1 MATDQRKPVSR
12 VEKRRQTGAAI
23 FDAARVQFAEVGF
36 ERPTIRSVTAA
47 AGVDPALVRQYFG
60 SKAGLFAVG
69 TEQKQHRRLLE
80 ATVATRLVI
89 ARKATSQA
97 LLQVAVARLVGSA
110 PAGKKPCMADDRSR
124 SAARALADREA
135 EVMAQL
141 ARIETASART
151 TAGGI
156 GFGKRV
162 GDGTPI
168 AVERMTDVA
177 AHTGL
182 LRELAQIGRARAAVE
197 AGTYGTCEVCGR
209 PIGADR
215 LEARPAST
223 RCVRCA

>member
-1 MATDQRKPVSR
+1 M
-12 VEKRRQTGAAI
+12 
-23 FDAARVQFAEVGF
+23 
-36 ERPTIRSVTAA
+36 
-47 AGVDPALVRQYFG
+47 
-60 SKAGLFAVG
+60 
-69 TEQKQHRRLLE
+69 
-80 ATVATRLVI
+80 VI

-97 LLQVAVARLVGSA
+97 LLPVADARLVGSA
-110 PAGKKPCMADDRSR
+110 PAGKNPCMADDRSR